1 MTRIA
6 RWARQVGVARAV
18 CVLLLFGLVALR
30 VADPRPIEELRLR
43 TFDLFQVLRP
53 REQTVRPVVIADI
66 DEASLKEI
74 GQWPWPRTVV
84 ADLVTR
90 LREAGAVAVG
100 FDIVFAEPDRMSP
113 AVAAGS
119 FRGLDN
125 ETREKLAALPSNDTV
140 FADAIK
146 KADGIVVG
154 QAGSATPAPRT
165 DAEMTLQ
172 TGFAVRGPDPRP
184 FLVSFAGLLRNV
196 PAIEQA
202 AAGRG
207 LFSINPERDGIV
219 RRVPVV
225 MEAQDAL
232 VPSLTMEML
241 RVVTR
246 SGAILVR
253 TDQAGVRAVAVP
265 GLEVPT
271 DRNGQFWV
279 YFNKHDPARFVSATD
294 ILNGRMPADR
304 VRGRLVLI
312 GTSAVGLLDI
322 KTTPAEPAMPGV
334 EVHAQ
339 ILENVLTKS
348 LLASPGYALGGEI
361 IAAVV
366 LGLAIIVA
374 APMLPAAIVVALGAV
389 LIAGLIAMSWYFF
402 LAHNLLVDFTYPL
415 ISCWLIYLVLSFVNY
430 FREQQQRQQ
439 IRSAFGFYLSPPLVE
454 QLARSPE
461 KLVLGGEERR
471 MTILFSDV
479 RGFTTISEHYKDDPQ
494 GLTHL
499 MNRFLTP
506 LTNAIIERKGTID
519 KYIGDAIM
527 AFWNAPVDD
536 AEHEANACDAAL
548 EMLVRAETLN
558 VELKRE
564 AEANGGVYMPLRIGI
579 GLNSGPCVVGNMGSD
594 FRFNYSVLGDT
605 VNLASR
611 LESRTK
617 DYRLS
622 LVIGARTAERA
633 KAKFA
638 TMEIDLIQVKGKKQ
652 PETVFTVLGRA
663 EVADD
668 PRCAELFD
676 LNTQMLACYRKQ
688 NWEEARNLIDR
699 CRKVANGFGVDGLYE
714 MSAST
719 RCTPSASKFIAPR
732 RRRRIGPACTKPS
745 PSSAILHSFRASG
758 IQTAI
763 AAMGPRLRGD
773 ERRTYVITAGGRRNA
788 GP

>member
-1 MTRIA
+1 MKRIA
-6 RWARQVGVARAV
+6 RWAKQFGVARAV
-18 CVLLLFGLVALR
+18 CILLLFALVPLR
-30 VADPRPIEELRLR
+30 LADPEPLEELRLR

-53 REQTVRPVVIADI
+53 RQQTIRPVVIADI

-84 ADLVTR
+84 ADLVAK
-90 LREAGAVAVG
+90 LRAAGAVAIG
-100 FDIVFAEPDRMSP
+100 FDVVFAEPDRMSP
-113 AVAAGS
+113 AVAAAT
-119 FRGLDN
+119 FRDLDA
-125 ETREKLAALPSNDTV
+125 ETREKLAALPSNDV
-140 FADAIK
+140 VLADAIK
-146 KADGIVVG
+146 KAGNVVIG
-154 QAGSATPAPRT
+154 QAGAPAPVPRL
-165 DAEMTLQ
+165 DGEAALR
-172 TGFAVRGPDPRP
+172 TGFAVLGPDPGR
-184 FLVSFAGLLRNV
+184 FLVRFPGLLRNV
-196 PAIEQA
+196 LPIEQA

-207 LFSINPERDGIV
+207 LFSINAERDGII

-225 MEAQDAL
+225 MKAQDEL

-241 RVVTR
+241 RVV
-246 SGAILVR
+246 SHASAILVR

-265 GLEVPT
+265 GLEIPT
-271 DRNGQFWV
+271 DGLGQFWV
-279 YFNKHDPARFVSATD
+279 HFNSHDPARFVSAAD
-294 ILNGRMPADR
+294 VLNGRVGADR
-304 VRGRLVLI
+304 LRGRLVLI

-322 KTTPAEPAMPGV
+322 KTTPVERTMPGV

-339 ILENVLTKS
+339 ILESVLSKS
-348 LLASPGYALGGEI
+348 LLTSPNYAIGAEI
-361 IAAVV
+361 FVAVV
-366 LGLAIIVA
+366 LGLAIIIA
-374 APMLPAAIVVALGAV
+374 APMLPAAIVVSLGAV
-389 LIAGLIAMSWYFF
+389 LIAGLIGMSWYFF
-402 LAHNLLVDFTYPL
+402 AVHHLLIDFTYPL
-415 ISCWLIYLVLSFVNY
+415 ISCWLIYLVLTFVNY

-506 LTNAIIERKGTID
+506 LTNAIIDRKGTID

-536 AEHEANACDAAL
+536 DEHEANACDAAL
-548 EMLVRAETLN
+548 EMLARAEVLN
-558 VELKRE
+558 AELKSE
-564 AEANGGVYMPLRIGI
+564 AEASGGVYMPLRIGI

-622 LVIGARTAERA
+622 LVIGSRTAERA

-638 TMEIDLIQVKGKKQ
+638 VMEIDLIQVKGKKQ
-652 PETVFTVLGRA
+652 PEVVFTVLGRA
-663 EVADD
+663 EIADD
-668 PRCAELFD
+668 PRCGELCD
-676 LNTQMLACYRKQ
+676 LNAQMLAAYRKQ
-688 NWEEARNLIDR
+688 QWDEAERLIDR
-699 CRKVANGFGVDGLYE
+699 CHKVANGFGVDGLYDMYAE
-714 MSAST
+714 
-719 RCTPSASKFIAPR
+719 R
-732 RRRRIGPACTKPS
+732 
-745 PSSAILHSFRASG
+745 
-758 IQTAI
+758 I
-763 AAMGPRLRGD
+763 AAYRSEPPPPDWTGVYAA
-773 ERRTYVITAGGRRNA
+773 ESK
-788 GP
+788 